1 MSLNKISSS
10 VNKIRNTLS
19 LAQTAVSKMPNL
31 TNATKTNIVALTRQQ
46 ESQNIPVSN
55 SLLEL
60 SGKLKREE
68 DSKNITT
75 QLSNFTPEI
84 IDSVV
89 QRRRGTNSQI
99 EGETT
104 TNKNTRSKA
113 KSRILKGVDPLT
125 AKTAEYAKDI
135 LALGLQKTQLTNQL
149 STTEAQISAVS
160 SKIQSLTN
168 VGASADVIRQY
179 QDQLEAYANSYDQ
192 LKTKLEGINELY
204 KKRYELWD
212 KLRRKKQEFQK
223 KFSDNYDKFLKLLN
237 KFKEIPRKLK
247 FPKLPKL
254 PTFNVRKSNL
264 RMKIR
269 DLVDK
274 IKKESQKASKVA
286 LEQAR
291 KESKE
296 KIRDNKNADAFQ
308 KTIAN
313 TRKAFSEAVA
323 RYDQV
328 IAAKNAAIDTVTN
341 QAYDQIRR
349 VRSGVT
355 AAQRQIESTIDTAAA
370 SQNATVLKIRE
381 AQKKA
386 ERLRNSTL
394 TNLDAAN
401 SLVNRAASG
410 IQSAQQIL
418 NGQLVGSDIKSS
430 AVVDNM
436 TVAEKTKTD
445 ELNVSI
451 TQFLNSNNIKNFIVG
466 IGKGSTLTT
475 ARQMSLSI
483 DKFTQQYPNT
493 RYDILSRIGNI
504 DGVYILVTA
513 TYQKV

>member
-89 QRRRGTNSQI
+89 QRRRGTNSKI

-149 STTEAQISAVS
+149 SKTEAQISALS

-168 VGASADVIRQY
+168 IGASADTIRQY
-179 QDQLEAYANSYDQ
+179 QDQLEAYSNSYDQ
-192 LKTKLEGINELY
+192 LKIKLERISELY
-204 KKRYELWD
+204 KKRRELWD
-212 KLRRKKQEFQK
+212 NLRRKKQEFQK
-223 KFSDNYDKFLKLLN
+223 KFADNYDKFLKLLS
-237 KFKEIPRKLK
+237 KFKEIPKKLK

-308 KTIAN
+308 KAIAN

-370 SQNATVLKIRE
+370 SQKATVLKIRE
-381 AQKKA
+381 SQKKA

-394 TNLDAAN
+394 SSLDAAN

-451 TQFLNSNNIKNFIVG
+451 TQFVFVSCPTPLFLPEFHQVIAVNE
-466 IGKGSTLTT
+466 
-475 ARQMSLSI
+475 
-483 DKFTQQYPNT
+483 
-493 RYDILSRIGNI
+493 
-504 DGVYILVTA
+504 
-513 TYQKV
+513 

>member
-1 MSLNKISSS
+1 M
-10 VNKIRNTLS
+10 
-19 LAQTAVSKMPNL
+19 
-31 TNATKTNIVALTRQQ
+31 
-46 ESQNIPVSN
+46 
-55 SLLEL
+55 
-60 SGKLKREE
+60 
-68 DSKNITT
+68 
-75 QLSNFTPEI
+75 
-84 IDSVV
+84 
-89 QRRRGTNSQI
+89 
-99 EGETT
+99 
-104 TNKNTRSKA
+104 
-113 KSRILKGVDPLT
+113 
-125 AKTAEYAKDI
+125 
-135 LALGLQKTQLTNQL
+135 
-149 STTEAQISAVS
+149 
-160 SKIQSLTN
+160 
-168 VGASADVIRQY
+168 
-179 QDQLEAYANSYDQ
+179 
-192 LKTKLEGINELY
+192 
-204 KKRYELWD
+204 WD

-349 VRSGVT
+349 VRSGVNS
-355 AAQRQIESTIDTAAA
+355 AQRQIESTIDTAAA

-381 AQKKA
+381 SQKKA

-394 TNLDAAN
+394 SSLDAAN

-493 RYDILSRIGNI
+493 RYDILSRIGNV